1 MKMKDFQID
10 KDKFVP
16 PTHVTIASNFLVHE
30 LANVDPT
37 VEARYDVYV
46 RKMQNSDMYKKQFW
60 AKHGITTEEEY
71 DEYLKTAAKDII
83 GLRKKMEAEI
93 IKDKDIQHVTLS
105 RLEEIL
111 NNPNEIGRIITKYK
125 TKESEWNNDI
135 FLRSNYCVYRCKS
148 D

>member
-1 MKMKDFQID
+1 MKDLQID

-37 VEARYDVYV
+37 IEARYDVYV
-46 RKMQNSDMYKKQFW
+46 RKMQKSDMYKKQFW

-111 NNPNEIGRIITKYK
+111 NDPNEIGRIITKYK

-135 FLRSNYCVYRCKS
+135 FLRSN
-148 D
+148 

>member
-1 MKMKDFQID
+1 MKDLQID

-37 VEARYDVYV
+37 VEEKYDLYFQ
-46 RKMQNSDMYKKQFW
+46 RSQNFDTFKNHMFKKQFW

-71 DEYLKTAAKDII
+71 EEYLKEAARYII

-93 IKDKDIQHVTLS
+93 IQDKDIQHVTLS

-111 NNPNEIGRIITKYK
+111 NNPNEINRIITKYK
-125 TKESEWNNDI
+125 TKGSGM
-135 FLRSNYCVYRCKS
+135 KQ
-148 D
+148 

>member
-1 MKMKDFQID
+1 MKYVEID
-10 KDKFVP
+10 RQKFVSP
-16 PTHVTIASNFLVHE
+16 VHVTIASNFLVHE

-46 RKMQNSDMYKKQFW
+46 RKMQKSDMYKKQFW

-71 DEYLKTAAKDII
+71 EEYLKIAAKDII

-93 IKDKDIQHVTLS
+93 IKDKDIQHVTLA

-111 NNPNEIGRIITKYK
+111 NDPNEISRIITKYK

-135 FLRSNYCVYRCKS
+135 FLRSN
-148 D
+148 

>member
-1 MKMKDFQID
+1 MKYVEID
-10 KDKFVP
+10 RQKFVSP
-16 PTHVTIASNFLVHE
+16 VHVTIASNFLVHE

-46 RKMQNSDMYKKQFW
+46 RKMQKSDMYKKQFW

-93 IKDKDIQHVTLS
+93 IKDKDIHHVTLS

-111 NNPNEIGRIITKYK
+111 NDPNEISRIITKYK

-135 FLRSNYCVYRCKS
+135 FLRSN
-148 D
+148 

>member
-1 MKMKDFQID
+1 MKDFQID

-37 VEARYDVYV
+37 VEARYDAYV
-46 RKMQNSDMYKKQFW
+46 RKMQKSDMYKKQFW

-111 NNPNEIGRIITKYK
+111 NDPNEIGRMITKYK

-135 FLRSNYCVYRCKS
+135 FLRSN
-148 D
+148 

>member
-1 MKMKDFQID
+1 MKDFQID
-10 KDKFVP
+10 KNKFVP

-37 VEARYDVYV
+37 VEARYDLYFQ
-46 RKMQNSDMYKKQFW
+46 RSQNSDTFKNYMFKKQFW

-71 DEYLKTAAKDII
+71 DEYLKIAAKDII

-111 NNPNEIGRIITKYK
+111 NDPNEISRIITKYK

-135 FLRSNYCVYRCKS
+135 FLRSN
-148 D
+148 

>member
-1 MKMKDFQID
+1 MKDFQID

-46 RKMQNSDMYKKQFW
+46 RKMQKSDMYKKQFW

-111 NNPNEIGRIITKYK
+111 NDPNEIGRIITKYK

-135 FLRSNYCVYRCKS
+135 FLISN
-148 D
+148 

>member
-1 MKMKDFQID
+1 MKYVEID
-10 KDKFVP
+10 RQKFVSP
-16 PTHVTIASNFLVHE
+16 VHVTIASNFLVHE

-46 RKMQNSDMYKKQFW
+46 RKMQKSDMYKKQFW

-71 DEYLKTAAKDII
+71 DEYLKIAAKDII

-111 NNPNEIGRIITKYK
+111 NDPNEISRIITKYK

-135 FLRSNYCVYRCKS
+135 FLRSN
-148 D
+148 

>member
-1 MKMKDFQID
+1 MKDFQID

-46 RKMQNSDMYKKQFW
+46 RKMQKSDMYKKQFW

-105 RLEEIL
+105 HLEEIL
-111 NNPNEIGRIITKYK
+111 NNPNEISRIISKYK

-135 FLRSNYCVYRCKS
+135 FLRSN
-148 D
+148 

>member
-1 MKMKDFQID
+1 MKDFQID

-16 PTHVTIASNFLVHE
+16 PTHVTIASNFLIHE

-46 RKMQNSDMYKKQFW
+46 RKMQKSDMYKKQFW

-111 NNPNEIGRIITKYK
+111 NDPNEISRIITKYK
-125 TKESEWNNDI
+125 TKESEWSNDI
-135 FLRSNYCVYRCKS
+135 FLRSN
-148 D
+148 

>member
-1 MKMKDFQID
+1 MKDFQIN

-16 PTHVTIASNFLVHE
+16 PTHVNIASNFLVHE

-46 RKMQNSDMYKKQFW
+46 RKMQKSDMYKKQFW

-111 NNPNEIGRIITKYK
+111 NDPNEISRIITKYK

-135 FLRSNYCVYRCKS
+135 FLRSN
-148 D
+148 

>member
-1 MKMKDFQID
+1 MKDFQID
-10 KDKFVP
+10 KDKFAP

-46 RKMQNSDMYKKQFW
+46 RKMQKSDMYKKQFW

-111 NNPNEIGRIITKYK
+111 NDPNEISRIITKYK

-135 FLRSNYCVYRCKS
+135 FLRSN
-148 D
+148 

>member
-1 MKMKDFQID
+1 MKDFQID

-46 RKMQNSDMYKKQFW
+46 RKMQKSDMYKKQFW
-60 AKHGITTEEEY
+60 AKHGITTEDEY

-111 NNPNEIGRIITKYK
+111 NDPNEIGRIITKYK

-135 FLRSNYCVYRCKS
+135 FLRSN
-148 D
+148 

>member
-1 MKMKDFQID
+1 MKDFQID
-10 KDKFVP
+10 KDKLVP

-46 RKMQNSDMYKKQFW
+46 RKMQKSDMYKKQFW

-111 NNPNEIGRIITKYK
+111 NDPNEIGRIITKYK

-135 FLRSNYCVYRCKS
+135 FLRSN
-148 D
+148 

>member
-1 MKMKDFQID
+1 MKDFQID

-30 LANVDPT
+30 LANADPT

-46 RKMQNSDMYKKQFW
+46 RKMQKSDMYKKQFW

-135 FLRSNYCVYRCKS
+135 FLRSN
-148 D
+148 

>member
-1 MKMKDFQID
+1 MKDFQID
-10 KDKFVP
+10 KDKFVS

-46 RKMQNSDMYKKQFW
+46 RKMQKSDMYKKQFW

-111 NNPNEIGRIITKYK
+111 NDPNEISRIITKYK

-135 FLRSNYCVYRCKS
+135 FLRSN
-148 D
+148 

>member
-1 MKMKDFQID
+1 MKDFQID

-46 RKMQNSDMYKKQFW
+46 RKMQKSDMYKKQFW

-111 NNPNEIGRIITKYK
+111 NDPNEIGRIITKYK

-135 FLRSNYCVYRCKS
+135 FLRSN
-148 D
+148 

>member
-1 MKMKDFQID
+1 MKDFQID

-46 RKMQNSDMYKKQFW
+46 RKMQKSDMYKKQFW

-135 FLRSNYCVYRCKS
+135 FLRSN
-148 D
+148 

>member
-1 MKMKDFQID
+1 MKDFQID
-10 KDKFVP
+10 KDKFVSP
-16 PTHVTIASNFLVHE
+16 AHVTIASNFLVHE

-46 RKMQNSDMYKKQFW
+46 RKMQKSDMYKKQFW

-111 NNPNEIGRIITKYK
+111 NDPNEIGRIITKYK

-135 FLRSNYCVYRCKS
+135 FLRSN
-148 D
+148 

>member
-1 MKMKDFQID
+1 MKYVQID

-16 PTHVTIASNFLVHE
+16 PTHVTIASHFLVHE

-46 RKMQNSDMYKKQFW
+46 RKMQKSDMYKKQFW

-105 RLEEIL
+105 RLEEIF
-111 NNPNEIGRIITKYK
+111 NDPNEISRIITKYK

-135 FLRSNYCVYRCKS
+135 FLRSN
-148 D
+148 

>member
-1 MKMKDFQID
+1 MKDFQID

-37 VEARYDVYV
+37 VEARYDVYG
-46 RKMQNSDMYKKQFW
+46 RKMQKSDMYKKQFW

-135 FLRSNYCVYRCKS
+135 FLRSN
-148 D
+148 

>member
-1 MKMKDFQID
+1 MKDFQID

-37 VEARYDVYV
+37 VEARYDVYI
-46 RKMQNSDMYKKQFW
+46 RKMQKSDMYKKQFW

-111 NNPNEIGRIITKYK
+111 NDPNEISRIITKYK

-135 FLRSNYCVYRCKS
+135 FLRSN
-148 D
+148 

>member
-1 MKMKDFQID
+1 MKDFQID

-46 RKMQNSDMYKKQFW
+46 RKMQKSDMYKKQFW

-105 RLEEIL
+105 RLEGIL
-111 NNPNEIGRIITKYK
+111 NNPNEISRIISKYK

-135 FLRSNYCVYRCKS
+135 FLRSN
-148 D
+148 

>member
-1 MKMKDFQID
+1 MKDFQID

-46 RKMQNSDMYKKQFW
+46 RKMQKSDMYKKQFW
-60 AKHGITTEEEY
+60 AKHGITTEDEY

-93 IKDKDIQHVTLS
+93 IKNKDIQHVTLS

-111 NNPNEIGRIITKYK
+111 NDPNEIGRIITKYK

-135 FLRSNYCVYRCKS
+135 FLRSN
-148 D
+148 

>member
-1 MKMKDFQID
+1 MKDFQID

-46 RKMQNSDMYKKQFW
+46 RKMQKSDMYKKQFW

-111 NNPNEIGRIITKYK
+111 NNPNEISRIISKYK

-135 FLRSNYCVYRCKS
+135 FLRSN
-148 D
+148 

>member
-1 MKMKDFQID
+1 MKDFQID

-46 RKMQNSDMYKKQFW
+46 RKMQKSDMYKKQFW

-111 NNPNEIGRIITKYK
+111 NDPNEISRIITKYK

-135 FLRSNYCVYRCKS
+135 FLRSN
-148 D
+148 

>member
-1 MKMKDFQID
+1 MKDFQID

-46 RKMQNSDMYKKQFW
+46 RKMQKSDMYKKQFW

-105 RLEEIL
+105 RVEEIL
-111 NNPNEIGRIITKYK
+111 NDPNEISRIITKYK

-135 FLRSNYCVYRCKS
+135 FLRSN
-148 D
+148 

>member
-1 MKMKDFQID
+1 MKDFQID
-10 KDKFVP
+10 KNKFVP

-37 VEARYDVYV
+37 VEARYDLYFQ
-46 RKMQNSDMYKKQFW
+46 RSQNSDTFKNHMYKKQFW

-111 NNPNEIGRIITKYK
+111 NDPNEISRIITKYK

-135 FLRSNYCVYRCKS
+135 FLRSN
-148 D
+148 

>member
-1 MKMKDFQID
+1 MKYVEID
-10 KDKFVP
+10 RQKFVSP
-16 PTHVTIASNFLVHE
+16 VHVAIASNFLVHE

-46 RKMQNSDMYKKQFW
+46 RKMQKSDMYKKQFW

-111 NNPNEIGRIITKYK
+111 NDPNEISRIISKYK

-135 FLRSNYCVYRCKS
+135 FLRSN
-148 D
+148 

>member
-1 MKMKDFQID
+1 MKDFQID

-46 RKMQNSDMYKKQFW
+46 RKMQKSDMYKKQFW
-60 AKHGITTEEEY
+60 AKHGITTEDEY

-111 NNPNEIGRIITKYK
+111 NNPNEISRIISKYK

-135 FLRSNYCVYRCKS
+135 FLRSN
-148 D
+148 

>member
-1 MKMKDFQID
+1 MKDFQID

-37 VEARYDVYV
+37 VKARYDVYI
-46 RKMQNSDMYKKQFW
+46 RKMQKSDMYKKQFW
-60 AKHGITTEEEY
+60 AKHGITTGEEY

-135 FLRSNYCVYRCKS
+135 FLRSN
-148 D
+148 

>member
-1 MKMKDFQID
+1 MKYVEID
-10 KDKFVP
+10 RQKFVSP
-16 PTHVTIASNFLVHE
+16 VHVTIASNFLVHE

-46 RKMQNSDMYKKQFW
+46 RKMQKSDMYKKQFW

-111 NNPNEIGRIITKYK
+111 NDPNEISRIITKYK
-125 TKESEWNNDI
+125 TKESEWKNDI
-135 FLRSNYCVYRCKS
+135 FLRSN
-148 D
+148 

>member
-1 MKMKDFQID
+1 MKDFQID

-16 PTHVTIASNFLVHE
+16 PTHVNIASNFLVHE

-46 RKMQNSDMYKKQFW
+46 RKMQKSDMYKKQFW

-111 NNPNEIGRIITKYK
+111 NDPNEISRIITKYK

-135 FLRSNYCVYRCKS
+135 FLRSN
-148 D
+148 

>member
-1 MKMKDFQID
+1 MKDFQID

-46 RKMQNSDMYKKQFW
+46 RKMQKSDMYKKQFW
-60 AKHGITTEEEY
+60 AKHGITTEDEY

-111 NNPNEIGRIITKYK
+111 NDPNEISRIISKYK

-135 FLRSNYCVYRCKS
+135 FLRSN
-148 D
+148 

>member
-1 MKMKDFQID
+1 MKDFQID

-46 RKMQNSDMYKKQFW
+46 RKMQKSDMYKKQFW

-111 NNPNEIGRIITKYK
+111 NNPNEIVRIISKYK

-135 FLRSNYCVYRCKS
+135 FLRSN
-148 D
+148 

>member
-1 MKMKDFQID
+1 MKDFQID

-37 VEARYDVYV
+37 VEARYDVYI
-46 RKMQNSDMYKKQFW
+46 RKMQKSDMYKKQFW

-83 GLRKKMEAEI
+83 GPRKKMEAEI

-135 FLRSNYCVYRCKS
+135 FLRSN
-148 D
+148 

>member
-1 MKMKDFQID
+1 MKDFQID

-37 VEARYDVYV
+37 VEARYDVYA
-46 RKMQNSDMYKKQFW
+46 RKMQKSDMYKKQFW

-135 FLRSNYCVYRCKS
+135 FLRSN
-148 D
+148 